1 MRSASLIS
9 SRVKQ
14 MGLRIDEATVIRLA
28 RFVDLVVEYRGR
40 ASLTSLRTSSDV
52 VEELLVD
59 SLAVSMV
66 VGFARVRRCLD
77 VGVGGGFPSVV
88 VAIVSRGKTWVA
100 VDKARRKIAF
110 LQVIQRKLS
119 INNYQAVCDD
129 LRRIASDSE
138 FASSF
143 DLVTM
148 RALRLDEELLQA
160 IRSVLSEE
168 GRVVL
173 FRHEEGCSALHV
185 YGGTADEAPSPREIV
200 LGAGIRSLRF
210 EYHGLDE
217 LTEAI
222 R

>member
-1 MRSASLIS
+1 
-9 SRVKQ
+9 
-14 MGLRIDEATVIRLA
+14 MGLRIDGATHSRLA
-28 RFVDLVVEYRGR
+28 RFVDLVVQYRGR
-40 ASLTSLRTSSDV
+40 ASLTSLRTGADI

-66 VGFARVRRCLD
+66 EGFGRARRCLD
-77 VGVGGGFPSVV
+77 VGAGGGFPSVA
-88 VAIVSRGKTWVA
+88 VAIVSPDKTWVA

-110 LQVIQRKLS
+110 LQVMQRNLS
-119 INNYQAVCDD
+119 VSNYHAICDD
-129 LRRIASDSE
+129 FRRIASSRE

-148 RALRLDEELLQA
+148 RALRLDEELLRA
-160 IRSVLSEE
+160 IRYVLSEE

-173 FRHEEGCSALHV
+173 FRHEEGYSALHV
-185 YGGTADEAPSPREIV
+185 YGGTAHEATPPREIV

-210 EYHGLDE
+210 EYHGLEE
-217 LTEAI
+217 LSEAI